1 MPTPKFVAALKFRL
15 PGHNQDTSLRIFRSE
30 IFDPADAV
38 TIFQE
43 WLDQKNVRLMLAD
56 QFSSVKEAMR
66 AAANVIPLVAPN
78 DCGHALFADT
88 RVPHHYDPTQREDRA
103 SCRTFFHG
111 YERFNKSAGTAAM
124 V

>member
-1 MPTPKFVAALKFRL
+1 MQGALRVNPFRL
-15 PGHNQDTSLRIFRSE
+15 PGHNQDTSARIFHRE
-30 IFDPADAV
+30 ISDPANAI

-43 WLDQKNVRLMLAD
+43 WLDQKNIRLMLAD

-88 RVPHHYDPTQREDRA
+88 TCPPPLRPDTARR
-103 SCRTFFHG
+103 
-111 YERFNKSAGTAAM
+111 SAEL
-124 V
+124 